1 MSWGRKTLTLML
13 TVTLFAASGCGI
25 FEQVNNTVNFASETT
40 AYMNELTEFG
50 QSMNEKAQQAMTD
63 LEAKA
68 DLKQQIVDLKEQIV
82 NYEGIQVP
90 EYAQELYQSIVQHSE
105 TLKQGLDSALT
116 NIEEGKD
123 IFASTGIPN
132 IMNQVNE
139 LLSQISN
146 LAPQ

>member
-1 MSWGRKTLTLML
+1 MSRTRLGLML
-13 TVTLFAASGCGI
+13 MLAAALIAASGCGI
-25 FEQVNNTVNFASETT
+25 FEQVGSTVNFASETT

-68 DLKQQIVDLKEQIV
+68 DLKQQIADLKKQIA

-90 EYAQELYQSIVQHSE
+90 EYAQELYQSIVQHNE

-116 NIEEGKD
+116 NIEQGKD
-123 IFASTGIPN
+123 IFASTGIPDVIN
-132 IMNQVNE
+132 RVNE
-139 LLSQISN
+139 LLGQINS
-146 LAPQ
+146 LAP

>member
-1 MSWGRKTLTLML
+1 MNWRKKTLTLIL
-13 TVTLFAASGCGI
+13 AVTLFATSGCGV
-25 FEQVNNTVNFASETT
+25 FEQVNNTVNFATETT

-63 LEAKA
+63 LDART
-68 DLKQQIVDLKEQIV
+68 DLKQQIMNLKEQIV

-90 EYAQELYQSIVQHSE
+90 EYAQELYRLIIQQSE
-105 TLKQGLDSALT
+105 TLKQGLDSALA
-116 NIEEGKD
+116 NIEQGQD
-123 IFASTGIPN
+123 IFASTGIPD

-139 LLSQISN
+139 LLSQIHT